1 MARLWTQ
8 DSGLGTRDSERSE
21 VEERLAAAINPW
33 LAHMT
38 WRRDF
43 EAWRERRIWQERY
56 QGDNLRDLRQA
67 FSGDLSDKRLL
78 DLGAGMGGLSVA
90 LLLETRGE
98 AGRSALTPNLSP
110 LTPTPT
116 PNPSPLTPGVRLQA
130 L

>member
-8 DSGLGTRDSERSE
+8 DSGLGTRDSERSA
-21 VEERLAAAINPW
+21 VEERLAAAIDPW

-56 QGDNLRDLRQA
+56 QGDNLRDLWAA
-67 FSGDLSDKRLL
+67 FSGDLSGKRLL

-90 LLLETRGE
+90 LLL
-98 AGRSALTPNLSP
+98 A
-110 LTPTPT
+110 

-130 L
+130 LDYNPEYCKIARLRAERYDLDL